1 MVEIIL
7 KLNEGQIAY
16 FSGFFLAQCYS
27 PDRATRKAAIE
38 NYALLYS
45 LTDSATKDE
54 LELLQPQIEKMID
67 NPELLKHIVDDIQN
81 VINKIKGA

>member
-16 FSGFFLAQCYS
+16 FAGFFLTQCYS
-27 PDRATRKAAIE
+27 HDRATRKAAIE
-38 NYALLYS
+38 NYALLYP

-67 NPELLKHIVDDIQN
+67 NPELASEIES
-81 VINKIKGA
+81 KIRLSTK